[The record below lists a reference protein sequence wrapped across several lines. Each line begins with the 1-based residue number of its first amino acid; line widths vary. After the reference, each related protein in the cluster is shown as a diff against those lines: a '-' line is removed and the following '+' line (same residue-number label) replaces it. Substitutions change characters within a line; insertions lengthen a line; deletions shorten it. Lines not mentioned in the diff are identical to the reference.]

1 MIVTGL
7 KSGSPAM
14 VDFGA
19 PRPFLFHALL
29 PSVRTN
35 LTYAPVCWIWKV
47 VLCCAIEIVGDSI
60 DLGSIANGYG
70 KRSSG
75 SRAERRRTQVLSIEH
90 DGCKATGEKN
100 EREDDEERK
109 CALV

>member
-19 PRPFLFHALL
+19 PPPFLFHALL

-35 LTYAPVCWIWKV
+35 LTYVPVCWIWKV
-47 VLCCAIEIVGDSI
+47 VLCCAIDIVGDSI
-60 DLGSIANGYG
+60 RYG

-75 SRAERRRTQVLSIEH
+75 SRAERRRSQALSIEH
-90 DGCKATGEKN
+90 DGCKATGEKK